1 MLKVWRGGD
10 TGTHPIPMRHGGGCL
25 GAMPLVSS
33 AKLVHLHF
41 LQRHST
47 ELVLEDKPPSPP
59 GSLLTSSPGYAADFG
74 STETFTLSRTNRSHR
89 RKLSPKPLRFYG
101 NGKQHKHQSLNY
113 QAIPQ
118 RLSYLHRSHHH
129 RPSSVT
135 LKPRGVRKPE
145 KQAWPLAVRG
155 ALEHAVALNI
165 NTIWLRSNCKGLE
178 AITTNQRSVELYG
191 VISDIESIIVSSFSS
206 FYASFIFRILNGPA
220 DSWTK
225 ASLCN
230 KLPVLASGP
239 LH

>member
-47 ELVLEDKPPSPP
+47 EL
-59 GSLLTSSPGYAADFG
+59 
-74 STETFTLSRTNRSHR
+74 
-89 RKLSPKPLRFYG
+89 LSPKPLRFYG